1 MIAPLHAT
9 SESRPRLKSAGDPI
23 KGGCFA
29 DGRRLD
35 GPFGRHRPHRRDR
48 TLESAH
54 ASECRDLA
62 SRVLPRG
69 RSAVLKRK
77 ERGFKGAFTMN
88 AAVMKRAV
96 VGLNAHPNEVDRK
109 RIECALGSRRRYRYV
124 SPGVRPVKG
133 GYLVESPCCSREI
146 DKDGRVIEVAL
157 IHHDAVCGLWKLF
170 WKDHA
175 RGIWQFHSVHQ
186 RLSAAIDELNADLD
200 RVFWQ

>member
-1 MIAPLHAT
+1 
-9 SESRPRLKSAGDPI
+9 
-23 KGGCFA
+23 
-29 DGRRLD
+29 
-35 GPFGRHRPHRRDR
+35 
-48 TLESAH
+48 
-54 ASECRDLA
+54 
-62 SRVLPRG
+62 
-69 RSAVLKRK
+69 
-77 ERGFKGAFTMN
+77 MN

-146 DKDGRVIEVAL
+146 DKDGRVIDVAL

-186 RLSAAIDELNADLD
+186 RLSAATDELNADLD
-200 RVFWQ
+200 RVFWK